1 MQTYI
6 NDSVDKLL
14 DAKTFVDILLGSF
27 GREDLIKL
35 KLLLSAST
43 ETTVWSGV
51 HRLDLLSCIRVN
63 SNFRY
68 SAEAKLTWSY
78 AVLQQP
84 SKK

>member
-14 DAKTFVDILLGSF
+14 DAKTFVDILLGAF

-43 ETTVWSGV
+43 ETTV
-51 HRLDLLSCIRVN
+51 
-63 SNFRY
+63 
-68 SAEAKLTWSY
+68 
-78 AVLQQP
+78 
-84 SKK
+84 

>member
-35 KLLLSAST
+35 KLFLSAST
-43 ETTVWSGV
+43 ETTV
-51 HRLDLLSCIRVN
+51 
-63 SNFRY
+63 
-68 SAEAKLTWSY
+68 
-78 AVLQQP
+78 
-84 SKK
+84 